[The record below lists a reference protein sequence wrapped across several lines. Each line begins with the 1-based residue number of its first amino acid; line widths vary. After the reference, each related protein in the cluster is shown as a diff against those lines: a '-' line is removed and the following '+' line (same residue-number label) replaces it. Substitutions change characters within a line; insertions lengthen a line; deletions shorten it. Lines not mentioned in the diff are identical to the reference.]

1 MRPVR
6 TQRGRQLRREMTR
19 VEWKLWSRLSRGRLA
34 GVRFRRQAPIGP
46 YVVDFYCPAGKLVI
60 EVDGPAHAETL
71 AQDAVRD
78 DWLKSHGYRV
88 LRFSADLA
96 YRKTDEIVD
105 ALLREIGRGQPLP
118 SSPSAR
124 RTSP

>member
-1 MRPVR
+1 MEALVKTQSRPVGGS
-6 TQRGRQLRREMTR
+6 Q
-19 VEWKLWSRLSRGRLA
+19 VS
-34 GVRFRRQAPIGP
+34 QASPDGP
-46 YVVDFYCPAGKLVI
+46 YVVDFYCPASKLVI

-118 SSPSAR
+118 PSGNSP
-124 RTSP
+124 